1 MTVPGSVPA
10 KVSAKKRAG
19 RARAGGSRPPRYLTG
34 DPSGWRFQMRLSP
47 QFFKNGIDTRFGLA
61 GPATMVRAQL
71 GPRSRGEAKRLAAQ
85 LATLCQTICSFA
97 ADIWKGISMD
107 ASQTDDRQNELVQH
121 TVAACQNAI
130 SRALENPS
138 QAIGLAR
145 GLEAALN
152 TLQLVGRE
160 TERGEAGIAAVTAN
174 AEALTRSALT
184 DVLKLASVPEEALA
198 ALAAVNQVAPSIA
211 PAPAAQPAP
220 ASNAATGSVPLFS
233 AISQNYID
241 MRIARDGEDFAEIP
255 RLILRRQVFLDL
267 IGDRTPDEYFPS
279 DLQAFINKMQHFP
292 SNVTKRSDFAGK
304 STAEILEANK
314 DFAIAPPMAKNTM
327 AKGYVANV
335 KTMMRHG
342 MQDHKYRDPFAGA
355 QLSYPK
361 AYLPSK
367 PREGVSIEVTNRVF
381 DKGVKS
387 NLLDEA
393 MFPLLGKLTSRRLGL
408 LTYLQGSDIRKKD
421 GVWIAQTNGIVEVEN
436 KETKKKTWERVPIK
450 TEESM
455 TFYVLHN
462 FLDRIG
468 FISWMCEQNGFVFK
482 EAHHHPNPSKYMSKT
497 MQNHLKRCGAKG
509 GEVFHSLRG
518 DAIDGMRKQKVDSR
532 ARRLQAGHELG
543 DEHDKYGFRAL
554 SAEECQ
560 RLANLPLEEGIDWS
574 VFEGL
579 DFNAMAKQKRQ
590 RGRRKQREN

>member
-1 MTVPGSVPA
+1 VTVPVSVPA

-19 RARAGGSRPPRYLTG
+19 RARAGGSRPPRHLTG
-34 DPSGWRFQMRLSP
+34 DPSGWRFQLRLSP
-47 QFFKNGIDTRFGLA
+47 EFFKNGLPTGSRLA
-61 GPATMVRAQL
+61 GAGRIVRAQL
-71 GPRSRGEAKRLAAQ
+71 GPRSRREAQRLAAQ
-85 LATLCQTICSFA
+85 LATLCQTISSFA
-97 ADIWKGISMD
+97 AEMWKGISMD
-107 ASQTDDRQNELVQH
+107 ASRIDDRRNELVQH

-130 SRALENPS
+130 SRALEHPA

-145 GLEAALN
+145 GLEAALS

-160 TERGEAGIAAVTAN
+160 VERGEAGIAAVTSN

-184 DVLKLASVPEEALA
+184 DVLKLASAPEEALA
-198 ALAAVNQVAPSIA
+198 ALAAVDQVAPSFEPMTA
-211 PAPAAQPAP
+211 TAASTRPAGTP
-220 ASNAATGSVPLFS
+220 GLPLFG
-233 AISQNYID
+233 AISQAYID
-241 MRIARDGEDFAEIP
+241 MRIARDGVDHPEIP
-255 RLILRRQVFLDL
+255 RLVLRRQVFLDL
-267 IGDRTPDEYFPS
+267 VGDRTPDKYFPS
-279 DLQAFINKMQHFP
+279 DLQAFVNKMQHFP
-292 SNVTKRSDFAGK
+292 ANVIKRSDFAGM
-304 STAEILEANK
+304 TTQQILESNK
-314 DFAIAPPMAKNTM
+314 GFAIAPPMAKKTM
-327 AKGYVANV
+327 TDGYVANIR
-335 KTMMRHG
+335 TMMRHG
-342 MQDHKYRDPFAGA
+342 MSDHRYHDPFAGA
-355 QLSYPK
+355 KLSYPK

-393 MFPLLGKLTSRRLGL
+393 MFPLLAKLTSRRLGL
-408 LTYLQGSDIRKKD
+408 LAYLQGADIRKKD
-421 GVWIAQTNGIVEVEN
+421 GVWIAQTNGIVEVVDEQ
-436 KETKKKTWERVPIK
+436 TGQKTWQRVPIK

-468 FISWMCEQNGFVFK
+468 SISWMRQQNGFVFK
-482 EAHHHPNPSKYMSKT
+482 EAHHHPDPSKYLSKT

-560 RLANLPLEEGIDWS
+560 RLANLPLEDGIDWS
-574 VFEGL
+574 VFKGL
-579 DFNAMAKQKRQ
+579 DFDAMARRRRT
-590 RGRRKQREN
+590 RGRRPKLTEC